1 MSLRYQNDIV
11 FIAYIIILYK
21 ITQDSK
27 VEFLRSYYYTFHV
40 ESKKKQ
46 VAMM

>member
-11 FIAYIIILYK
+11 FIAYIIIFYK
-21 ITQDSK
+21 I
-27 VEFLRSYYYTFHV
+27 LRSYYYTFHV